1 MAREVL
7 PREAYAIGTN
17 IFKHGDPPRFAYL
30 LAAGEVEIVLE
41 DETVVGT
48 LDAGAIFG
56 EMALID
62 SAPRSATVR
71 VKEPA
76 TCVLITRQE
85 FERRLEKSD
94 PFVRSMLKLLAQ
106 RLRTTNEASDDG

>member
-1 MAREVL
+1 MAKEIL
-7 PREAYAIGTN
+7 PREAYSLGSN
-17 IFKHGDPPRFAYL
+17 IFKLGDPPRFAYL
-30 LAAGEVEIVLE
+30 LAAGAVEIVLE
-41 DETVVGT
+41 DGTVVGT
-48 LDAGAIFG
+48 LEAGAIFG

-62 SAPRSATVR
+62 ESPRSATAR

-94 PFVRSMLKLLAQ
+94 PFVRSMLKLLSQ
-106 RLRTTNEASDDG
+106 RLRTTNEG

>member
-1 MAREVL
+1 MAREIL
-7 PREAYAIGTN
+7 PREAYAVGTN

-30 LAAGEVEIVLE
+30 LAAGEVEIVLA
-41 DETVVGT
+41 DGNVVDK
-48 LDAGAIFG
+48 LEAGAIFG

-62 SAPRSATVR
+62 ASPRSATVR
-71 VKEPA
+71 VVEPV

-85 FERRLEKSD
+85 FERRLENSD

-106 RLRTTNEASDDG
+106 RLRTTNDTE

>member
-1 MAREVL
+1 MAREIL
-7 PREAYAIGTN
+7 PREAYAVGTN

-30 LAAGEVEIVLE
+30 LAAGEVEIVLA
-41 DETVVGT
+41 DGNVVGK
-48 LDAGAIFG
+48 LEAGAIFG

-62 SAPRSATVR
+62 ASPRSATVR
-71 VKEPA
+71 VVEPA

-85 FERRLEKSD
+85 FERRLESSD

-106 RLRTTNEASDDG
+106 RLRNTNETE